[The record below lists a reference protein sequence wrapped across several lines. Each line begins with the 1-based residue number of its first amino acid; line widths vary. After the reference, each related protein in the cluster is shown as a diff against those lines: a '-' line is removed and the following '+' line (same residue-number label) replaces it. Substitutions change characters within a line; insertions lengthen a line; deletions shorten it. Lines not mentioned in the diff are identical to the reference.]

1 MIYWTFHL
9 KPWIKDSYS
18 GSGKNSINVQKRRC
32 ERLSK
37 LGVCDYVLLSLFF
50 KHRRSLRILF
60 AFYVCYQ
67 IEKYSNT
74 AKMPEAYQFSIILHF
89 VYIIIYTYRYVRR
102 VNIFMF
108 TYTHH
113 TLLLCMMVK
122 IKIFCIHVVESNSFD
137 THHIEATDSFN
148 ETLKWGSKCLQIHF
162 SRKIQ
167 NLLSLWMVVSCDSIL
182 SLIRAQNVYKMNGEG
197 WCHSMEIPLL
207 RAKNLLKTFRPNRL
221 FNENSLPVTIWKH
234 SILHQLSA
242 FSLHFVHYVIL
253 VPLSMSFYLF
263 FISLICIFQLCFCC
277 RRRCCCWLFFYS
289 CCRCCR
295 GCFIL

>member
-1 MIYWTFHL
+1 MRTSQQIGCMWLCSAQF
-9 KPWIKDSYS
+9 
-18 GSGKNSINVQKRRC
+18 V
-32 ERLSK
+32 
-37 LGVCDYVLLSLFF
+37 F

>member
-89 VYIIIYTYRYVRR
+89 VYIIIYTYMCAVWTYLCLHTHTTRYFYVWWWKSKYFAYMLL
-102 VNIFMF
+102 NP
-108 TYTHH
+108 TH
-113 TLLLCMMVK
+113 L
-122 IKIFCIHVVESNSFD
+122 IRI
-137 THHIEATDSFN
+137 
-148 ETLKWGSKCLQIHF
+148 TLKRRIHLMKH
-162 SRKIQ
+162 S
-167 NLLSLWMVVSCDSIL
+167 NG
-182 SLIRAQNVYKMNGEG
+182 AQNVCKYIFHGKYKICWACE
-197 WCHSMEIPLL
+197 WLSVVTVFCHLYEHKMSIKWM
-207 RAKNLLKTFRPNRL
+207 AKVDVIRWKSLYYVQKTF
-221 FNENSLPVTIWKH
+221 
-234 SILHQLSA
+234 
-242 FSLHFVHYVIL
+242 
-253 VPLSMSFYLF
+253 
-263 FISLICIFQLCFCC
+263 
-277 RRRCCCWLFFYS
+277 
-289 CCRCCR
+289 
-295 GCFIL
+295 

>member
-1 MIYWTFHL
+1 
-9 KPWIKDSYS
+9 
-18 GSGKNSINVQKRRC
+18 
-32 ERLSK
+32 
-37 LGVCDYVLLSLFF
+37 
-50 KHRRSLRILF
+50 
-60 AFYVCYQ
+60 
-67 IEKYSNT
+67 
-74 AKMPEAYQFSIILHF
+74 
-89 VYIIIYTYRYVRR
+89 
-102 VNIFMF
+102 MF

-277 RRRCCCWLFFYS
+277 RRRCCCWLFFVLAVVVAVVASFFNSLMVHWIIELTVRSFQYTKVS
-289 CCRCCR
+289 DIRFHLVDCWNEKKRPCKLCKNLLPLEAQMYW
-295 GCFIL
+295 FFFSLV